1 VSPAGEDVI
10 FQWAERPVNKKEKA
24 MSKQRKFGSRK
35 GATFIEYALLA
46 GLVAIVVAAAAM
58 FFGEDIKKLFS
69 ETGDKAK
76 SVSAGV
82 HEVDLS
88 STLEKAKSD
97 TQNSGGTSNP

>member
-1 VSPAGEDVI
+1 
-10 FQWAERPVNKKEKA
+10 

-69 ETGDKAK
+69 ETGDQAK

-82 HEVDLS
+82 HEVNLKTS
-88 STLEKAKSD
+88 LEDAKKA
-97 TQNSGGTSNP
+97 TGGGTSNP